1 MSIDIFSNYK
11 VKISLT
17 SSGILQEDSA
27 PGDIVY
33 VKNEY
38 DTEEILNGGVL
49 IERIA
54 KLLLDN
60 HFCDMSI
67 IDNTLRVITFNHY
80 NGTGDDYVIVI
91 ERCDNNETN

>member
-11 VKISLT
+11 VRRLLT
-17 SSGILQEDSA
+17 SCDISQEDST

-54 KLLLDN
+54 KLFLDN
-60 HFCDMSI
+60 YFCNMSV
-67 IDNTLRVITFNHY
+67 IDNTLRLSIFNY
-80 NGTGDDYVIVI
+80 NNGTGDDYIIVI
-91 ERCDNNETN
+91 ERCDSNETN